1 MASLIVFIYLFIVYL
16 LPCTTWVRL
25 VGALPAV
32 VVLLF
37 SWFGPPEE
45 RLAATGKAVLVTGC
59 DTGIGN
65 ALARYLDKLGY
76 RVFAGCLF
84 ADGKGALELKRQCS
98 EKLVV
103 LQMDV
108 TDEKQVTGA
117 AAQVQK
123 ILQANRENLW
133 GVVNNAAVNGLGELE
148 WISLDTFKS
157 VTDVNLWG
165 NIRVIQAF
173 LPFIRSCK
181 GRVVNM
187 SSISGRMSFP
197 CNSAYCLTKYA
208 IEAMSD
214 SLRHEM
220 YKWDVKVIL
229 VEPGNF
235 AGATDFFKKENI
247 ENILQGVWNKMS
259 DSLKEEYGKEY
270 FDFVLRSM
278 CSWSGQGSSDLQPV
292 LTAVEEALTVI
303 NPKERYIAAPFAVQ
317 YLLYVLFVL
326 PTSWIDFFFT
336 FMSGKS
342 NLPPRASK
350 SPIDPAPTSTPPSP
364 ISSPAP
370 STPDENDNVISL
382 NGNAAANGNIEK

>member
-1 MASLIVFIYLFIVYL
+1 MFGTRHWSSPVQAVTMASLIVFIYLFIVYL

-123 ILQANRENLW
+123 ILQANRESMHILF
-133 GVVNNAAVNGLGELE
+133 
-148 WISLDTFKS
+148 SLF
-157 VTDVNLWG
+157 
-165 NIRVIQAF
+165 
-173 LPFIRSCK
+173 
-181 GRVVNM
+181 
-187 SSISGRMSFP
+187 
-197 CNSAYCLTKYA
+197 
-208 IEAMSD
+208 
-214 SLRHEM
+214 
-220 YKWDVKVIL
+220 
-229 VEPGNF
+229 
-235 AGATDFFKKENI
+235 
-247 ENILQGVWNKMS
+247 
-259 DSLKEEYGKEY
+259 
-270 FDFVLRSM
+270 
-278 CSWSGQGSSDLQPV
+278 
-292 LTAVEEALTVI
+292 
-303 NPKERYIAAPFAVQ
+303 YI
-317 YLLYVLFVL
+317 
-326 PTSWIDFFFT
+326 
-336 FMSGKS
+336 
-342 NLPPRASK
+342 
-350 SPIDPAPTSTPPSP
+350 
-364 ISSPAP
+364 
-370 STPDENDNVISL
+370 
-382 NGNAAANGNIEK
+382 